1 MQRETKVDVVFSRA
15 EAALAE
21 VLRQLLEDG
30 GDGNFA
36 VAEMDHEQSYYAQF
50 LPAGDDAL
58 YVEIVSND
66 GLDPQF
72 ALDQEQLRRLVLMG
86 WQRPED
92 NTFWLDAEGGNF
104 SRTWNA
110 VDSHAARLQVANEVL
125 GAFSEV
131 YEVRSDQRIEIVL
144 MLDDFAATSDSETM
158 ARA

>member
-1 MQRETKVDVVFSRA
+1 MERKTKVDVVFSRA

-21 VLRQLLEDG
+21 VLRQVLEEG

-36 VAEMDHEQSYYAQF
+36 SAEMDPERSYYAQF
-50 LPAGDDAL
+50 FRVGDDAL
-58 YVEIVSND
+58 YVELVSND

-72 ALDQEQLRRLVLMG
+72 ALDQEQIRRLLLMG

-92 NTFWLDAEGGNF
+92 NTFPDEIEGGNF
-104 SRTWNA
+104 NRTWNA

-125 GAFSEV
+125 RVFSEV

-144 MLDDFAATSDSETM
+144 TLDDLAATSDSETT
-158 ARA
+158 